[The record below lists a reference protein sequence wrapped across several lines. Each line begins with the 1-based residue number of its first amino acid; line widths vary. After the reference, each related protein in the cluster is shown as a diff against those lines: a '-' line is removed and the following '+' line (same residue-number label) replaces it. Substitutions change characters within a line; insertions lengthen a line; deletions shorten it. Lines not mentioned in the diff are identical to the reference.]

1 MTIAP
6 DWRSIAKATQESIL
20 KKIPKEWCLVEGNAA
35 PEKQDVSKIPESCDI
50 LSLKERDITGSVD
63 ATFILKKIHSRQW
76 TAEEVMVAF
85 CKRAAIAHQLTN
97 CLTEICFEEAITQ
110 AKVLDAELQ
119 RTGKLAGPLHGL
131 PISLKDHINVA
142 GLRSTMGYCC
152 LAENR
157 PEEDAVITKVLK
169 AAGGII
175 FVKTTMPVTGMVTET
190 TSNLFGR
197 TTLGHNRLLTP
208 GGSSGGEGAL
218 IGLRG
223 SPMGWG
229 TDVGGSIRVPA
240 AFSGIYGF
248 KPSSRRLSVD
258 GLSAN
263 VRGAISIPGVI
274 GPMSL
279 SIRDLE
285 LVCKVLTDAEPWL
298 EDPNVS
304 MKEWKPRPKI
314 ERSLRIGVMAF
325 DGVVMPH
332 PPILRAIKTAA
343 NQLHLAGHDVIDFEP
358 FESLKAWEIAFPIYY
373 ATGGKEMRDLIE
385 ASGEPWPPA
394 AGKISNSPAVRDRKL
409 TVKELYELNAA
420 RDQYKKGYLQHWKKT
435 ATQTKTGKPIDV
447 LLCPTA
453 ASASFPHDFVPWWGY
468 SSQYNMLDMPGVV
481 IPVGK
486 VDKTVDVEDKKYSPI
501 NERDQE
507 NYDMY
512 DPELWDG
519 APLGVQIVGRNF
531 DDEFVLACASIIDEV
546 LNGRDHSS

>member
-6 DWRSIAKATQESIL
+6 DWRSIAKATQESVL
-20 KKIPKEWCLVEGNAA
+20 KKIPEEWRLPVGCASPDL
-35 PEKQDVSKIPESCDI
+35 KDVSRIPETCGI
-50 LSLKERDITGSVD
+50 LLSKELDITGSVD
-63 ATFILKKIHSRQW
+63 ATVILEKIHCRQW

-97 CLTEICFEEAITQ
+97 CLTEICFEEAIAQ
-110 AKVLDAELQ
+110 AKALDAELE
-119 RTGKLAGPLHGL
+119 RTSKLAGPLHGL

-142 GLRSTMGYCC
+142 GLRSTMGYCA

-157 PEEDAVITKVLK
+157 PEEDAVIVKVLK

-229 TDVGGSIRVPA
+229 TDVGGSIRVPS
-240 AFSGIYGF
+240 AFSGIYGI

-285 LVCKVLTDAEPWL
+285 LVCKLLTEAEPWL
-298 EDPNVS
+298 EDPNVM

-314 ERSLRIGVMAF
+314 ERSLRIGIMAF

-332 PPILRAIKTAA
+332 PPILRAMKTAA
-343 NQLHLAGHDVIDFEP
+343 DKLRSAGHDVVDFEP
-358 FESLKAWEIAFPIYY
+358 YGSLKAWEIAFPIYY
-373 ATGGKEMRDLIE
+373 ATGAKEMRDLIE

-409 TVKELYELNAA
+409 TVKELYELNAT
-420 RDQYKKGYLQHWKKT
+420 RDQYKKGYLRHWKKT
-435 ATQTKTGKPIDV
+435 ASQTKSGEPIDV

-453 ASASFPHDFVPWWGY
+453 SSASFPHDFLPWWGY

-486 VDKTVDVEDKKYSPI
+486 VDKTVDVKDKTYSPVTKW
-501 NERDQE
+501 DQE
-507 NYDMY
+507 NYDMCMFTSPSS
-512 DPELWDG
+512 DHIG
-519 APLGVQIVGRNF
+519 A
-531 DDEFVLACASIIDEV
+531 ACAET
-546 LNGRDHSS
+546 RDR